1 MARACAHGR
10 VYTSLIPVGL
20 DHGLGSIDGW
30 FSYSHDCAHGVSS
43 YAAYDLLCIWCLF
56 LCSIRLCLGLL
67 NPCLVLCLVF
77 PYSNDEFVLKLWQN
91 STYSFGTFKHIK
103 QSVTSLPF
111 FSWRYFWIFLSS
123 CSNLDWRMYRTVTQL
138 LTLTSLHHHFEK
150 SLELSSVGLPVT
162 WIWSLFSCYLP
173 WLDGVHPLEAF

>member
-1 MARACAHGR
+1 MM
-10 VYTSLIPVGL
+10 TSLPPHTHFTCMCTWARIHFSNPSRIGSR
-20 DHGLGSIDGW
+20 LGFHW
-30 FSYSHDCAHGVSS
+30 WLVFVFSR
-43 YAAYDLLCIWCLF
+43 LCTWCLF
-56 LCSIRLCLGLL
+56 LCSIRLCLGFLY
-67 NPCLVLCLVF
+67 PCLVLCLVF

-162 WIWSLFSCYLP
+162 WIWSLLSCYLP